1 MEIFQNSAG
10 NRSRSLSRRC
20 VPRNRNQVFRFIAG
34 TVCSQF
40 ALAGLVAL
48 GQSSAAVKSISCKYV
63 TYLGTGSLPCS
74 VNLTAA
80 AGTNGLAVTL
90 TSNNSEAKA
99 PASVKV
105 SAGAT
110 SAAFSVAMA
119 TGLTTE
125 TATLTAKGG
134 GGTATYSIKL
144 WGDQYEIGVDNM
156 GLNALTIPFGDV
168 TVNSPATQSLVVK
181 SVGKDALTVT
191 AASVTGS
198 GFSLKGATFP
208 VTLAPGS
215 DVTWDLEFDPT
226 SAGSHTGALT
236 ILSNS
241 LYRGTAI
248 VSLNGTGEAGSYQVQ
263 LSWDAPTGTSQQ
275 IAGYRIYRANSGS
288 SSYKLLNSSLDSATS
303 YADTTVQNGIT
314 YDYYV
319 ETVNS
324 AGASSAPST
333 VLAMSVP

>member
-1 MEIFQNSAG
+1 MAIFQYPAG
-10 NRSRSLSRRC
+10 KRSPILSPIC
-20 VPRNRNQVFRFIAG
+20 VPRRRIQLSKLIAG
-34 TVCSQF
+34 TLSSQF
-40 ALAGLVAL
+40 ALASLLAL

-80 AGTNGLAVTL
+80 AGTSGLTVTL
-90 TSNNSEAKA
+90 TSNNSEAKP

-105 SAGAT
+105 TAGAG
-110 SAAFSVAMA
+110 SAAFSLLMA

-144 WGDQYEIGVDNM
+144 WGDQYEIGVDSM
-156 GLNALTIPFGDV
+156 GLNALAIPFGDA

-191 AASVTGS
+191 AATVTGS
-198 GFSLKGATFP
+198 GFSLKGATLP

-226 SAGSHTGALT
+226 SAGSHTGTLN
-236 ILSNS
+236 IISNS

-248 VSLNGTGEAGSYQVQ
+248 VSLSGTGETGSYEVR
-263 LSWDAPTGTSQQ
+263 LSWTAPSGTSQQ

-303 YADTTVQNGIT
+303 YADSTVQNGVT

-324 AGASSAPST
+324 GGVSSAPST